1 MLTAKP
7 LHHGPVSVTE
17 FLCAGED
24 GGGAPALELHRRW
37 SLSYVRRGSFS
48 CLCWGWLFQ
57 LVPGAFMVGRPGDEY
72 RCAHDHH
79 EGGDECLAFFYG
91 PELVDELAWRRPH
104 WQSGAA
110 PPRAELAALG
120 ELAQAALR
128 HDHDVAIDELGL
140 LLAGRYLGLR
150 AGDEPGPVK
159 TTAADHP
166 RAVKAALWIDAHSEH
181 DLNLA
186 GMAQAAGL
194 SPFHYLRSFA
204 AVLGVTPHQYLVRSR
219 LRKAARLLADE
230 ERAVTDVALDV
241 GFADLSNFVR
251 SFGRATGVSPTAF
264 RRAARGDR
272 KILQARLEA
281 AA

>member
-1 MLTAKP
+1 MFTVTP
-7 LHHGPVSVTE
+7 LHQGPVSVSE
-17 FLCAGED
+17 VICRGDDSA
-24 GGGAPALELHRRW
+24 APALEAHRRW
-37 SLSYVRRGSFS
+37 SLSYLRRGSFS
-48 CLCWGWLFQ
+48 CRCRGRLFQ
-57 LVPGAFMVGRPGDEY
+57 LVPGAFLVGRPGDEY
-72 RCAHDHH
+72 RCEHRFH
-79 EGGDECLAFFYG
+79 EGGDECLAFYFEA
-91 PELVDELAWRRPH
+91 ELVDEVAWRRPH

-140 LLAGRYLGLR
+140 LLAGRYVGLM
-150 AGDEPGPVK
+150 AGDAPGPLK
-159 TTAADHP
+159 AAAADQR
-166 RAVKAALWIDAHSEH
+166 RAVQAALWIDAHSEH
-181 DLNLA
+181 AVSLQD
-186 GMAQAAGL
+186 MAQAAGL
-194 SPFHYLRSFA
+194 SAFHYLRSFA
-204 AVLGVTPHQYLVRSR
+204 AVLGVTPHQYLVRCR
-219 LRKAARLLADE
+219 LRKAARLLADQ

-251 SFGRATGVSPTAF
+251 SFGRAAGVSPTAF